1 MRYLR
6 YTVVCLGLC
15 SLPLPLHAQES
26 QDAPGIVSEVQD
38 EQHIRI
44 QVSPPPVV
52 GDRLEVLAEIPG
64 LDITFPVAEGKVV
77 SLEGDIANVEL
88 TKIDSPVIV
97 GYAIKVIPTKSSPK
111 TPVGKIPPQKTSP
124 KDTPIGKTTPPKLP
138 LGKMP
143 RDPALPIT
151 TRKRQPPPP
160 TKPQP
165 PANGKVVISFNEL
178 PPGQLESDAFSE
190 YGISEILCD
199 ESQPQIFEASE
210 ATVLPPG
217 RQNLFS
223 AGPKSDHTSLLTIRF
238 SGPLKRFE
246 FVRIGVVNGASLP
259 KWKLTA
265 FDPAGELV
273 GTVGESDWG
282 FDPRHKRFIVSS
294 SKGISEILIEVDNRW
309 NDTTFAT
316 HSALPLAEMVLV
328 PMFAAPPVNAPE
340 DSPRTNIP
348 PGLDDVPSN

>member
-1 MRYLR
+1 MRYLCLAAA
-6 YTVVCLGLC
+6 CLGLC
-15 SLPLPLHAQES
+15 SLPLPLRAQES
-26 QDAPGIVSEVQD
+26 QDTPGIVSEVKD
-38 EQHIRI
+38 ERHILI
-44 QVSPPPVV
+44 QVSPPPAV
-52 GDRLEVLAEIPG
+52 GDRLEVHAEIPG
-64 LDITFPVAEGKVV
+64 LDLTLPVAEGKVV
-77 SLEGDIANVEL
+77 SLDSEFADVEL

-97 GYAIKVIPTKSSPK
+97 GYTIKVFPSKSSPK

-124 KDTPIGKTTPPKLP
+124 KDTPLGKTTPQKPP
-138 LGKMP
+138 LGNMP
-143 RDPALPIT
+143 RDPAIPIT

-165 PANGKVVISFNEL
+165 PANGKVVISFNQL

-199 ESQPQIFEASE
+199 ESQPLIFEAGE

-223 AGPKSDHTSLLTIRF
+223 AGAKSDHTSLLTLRF
-238 SGPLKRFE
+238 AGPLKRFE
-246 FVRIGVVNGASLP
+246 FVRIGVLNGASLP
-259 KWKLTA
+259 KWKLKA

-294 SKGISEILIEVDNRW
+294 SKGIAEILIEADNRW

-328 PMFAAPPVNAPE
+328 PMFPAPPVE
-340 DSPRTNIP
+340 PRNNTP